1 VQTACRSSFIIRS
14 IREAGEEAREL
25 LSAEAGYRCEIG
37 DRKQIR
43 GSKRL
48 MSGYDSER
56 CPSIER
62 YTKASG
68 CHIPIVRETEPTAP
82 EDSLLFLHCLDVLP
96 PYGGGRFTQSE
107 CRLGQ
112 LQIVCRKPHQMFGH
126 ARLSTL
132 LCESYAPFG

>member
-1 VQTACRSSFIIRS
+1 
-14 IREAGEEAREL
+14 
-25 LSAEAGYRCEIG
+25 
-37 DRKQIR
+37 
-43 GSKRL
+43 
-48 MSGYDSER
+48 MSGYGSER

-62 YTKASG
+62 YTEASG
-68 CHIPIVRETEPTAP
+68 CHMPIVRETEPTAP

-107 CRLGQ
+107 RPLRQ

-132 LCESYAPFG
+132 LCESYAPLGQLAMVFGSQHSRTMTAATGSLNLNPEKRFKFD

>member
-1 VQTACRSSFIIRS
+1 MIGIPLPNMLDWWGSLTGRCECPTGEKAVRSPSDRTCRSSFIIRS

-68 CHIPIVRETEPTAP
+68 CHIPNRAGNRTDRA
-82 EDSLLFLHCLDVLP
+82 
-96 PYGGGRFTQSE
+96 R
-107 CRLGQ
+107 GQ
-112 LQIVCRKPHQMFGH
+112 
-126 ARLSTL
+126 STL
-132 LCESYAPFG
+132 FALP